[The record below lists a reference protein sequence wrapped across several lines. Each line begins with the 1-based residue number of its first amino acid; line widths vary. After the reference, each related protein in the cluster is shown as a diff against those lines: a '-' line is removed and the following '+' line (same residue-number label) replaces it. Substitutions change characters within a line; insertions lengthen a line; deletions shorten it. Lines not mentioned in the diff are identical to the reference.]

1 MIRSLKIQVNK
12 FSIYTLVGSFLEKQ
26 ERIIRENRF
35 HRNKSYT
42 NLIPGRNGVGIKS
55 IQPVFNK
62 ALDEAIL
69 EAGPINVDQGDN
81 KLKEESMKQQLK
93 TYNNSE
99 LEPCKQQRRH
109 WMMMILNEDYFWKM
123 NGINSVKRIGLIL

>member
-1 MIRSLKIQVNK
+1 MIQLRNRDQIISNSGKQVLA
-12 FSIYTLVGSFLEKQ
+12 TLVASFLEKQ

-42 NLIPGRNGVGIKS
+42 NLIPASRNGVGIKS
-55 IQPVFNK
+55 IQPVFNL

-69 EAGPINVDQGDN
+69 EASSINIEGDN

-93 TYNNSE
+93 RTT
-99 LEPCKQQRRH
+99 QRCQP
-109 WMMMILNEDYFWKM
+109 D
-123 NGINSVKRIGLIL
+123 V

>member
-1 MIRSLKIQVNK
+1 MIQLRNRDQIISNSGKQVLA
-12 FSIYTLVGSFLEKQ
+12 TLVASFLEKQ

-42 NLIPGRNGVGIKS
+42 NLIPASRNGVGIKS
-55 IQPVFNK
+55 IQPVFNL

-69 EAGPINVDQGDN
+69 EASSINIEGDN

-93 TYNNSE
+93 TYS
-99 LEPCKQQRRH
+99 RT
-109 WMMMILNEDYFWKM
+109 
-123 NGINSVKRIGLIL
+123 S

>member
-1 MIRSLKIQVNK
+1 MIQLRNRDQIIENSGKQVLA
-12 FSIYTLVGSFLEKQ
+12 TLVASFLEKQ

-42 NLIPGRNGVGIKS
+42 NLIPASRNGVGIKS
-55 IQPVFNK
+55 IQPVFNL

-69 EAGPINVDQGDN
+69 EASSINIEGEN

-93 TYNNSE
+93 TYARTS
-99 LEPCKQQRRH
+99 
-109 WMMMILNEDYFWKM
+109 
-123 NGINSVKRIGLIL
+123 

>member
-1 MIRSLKIQVNK
+1 MIQLRNRDQIIENSGKQVLA
-12 FSIYTLVGSFLEKQ
+12 TLVASFLEKQ

-42 NLIPGRNGVGIKS
+42 NLIPASRNGVGIKS
-55 IQPVFNK
+55 IQPVFNL

-69 EAGPINVDQGDN
+69 EASSVNIEGDN

-93 TYNNSE
+93 TYARTS
-99 LEPCKQQRRH
+99 
-109 WMMMILNEDYFWKM
+109 
-123 NGINSVKRIGLIL
+123 

>member
-1 MIRSLKIQVNK
+1 MIQLRNRDQIISNSGKQVLA
-12 FSIYTLVGSFLEKQ
+12 TLVASFLEKQ

-42 NLIPGRNGVGIKS
+42 NLIPASRNGVGIKS
-55 IQPVFNK
+55 IQPVFNL

-69 EAGPINVDQGDN
+69 EASSINIEGEN

-93 TYNNSE
+93 TYARTS
-99 LEPCKQQRRH
+99 
-109 WMMMILNEDYFWKM
+109 
-123 NGINSVKRIGLIL
+123 

>member
-1 MIRSLKIQVNK
+1 MIQLRNRDQIIENSGKQVLA
-12 FSIYTLVGSFLEKQ
+12 TLVASFLEKQ

-42 NLIPGRNGVGIKS
+42 NLIPASRNGVGIKS
-55 IQPVFNK
+55 IQPVFNT

-69 EAGPINVDQGDN
+69 EASSINIEGDN

-93 TYNNSE
+93 TYARTS
-99 LEPCKQQRRH
+99 
-109 WMMMILNEDYFWKM
+109 
-123 NGINSVKRIGLIL
+123 

>member
-1 MIRSLKIQVNK
+1 MIQLRNRDQIISNSGKQVLA
-12 FSIYTLVGSFLEKQ
+12 TLVASFLEKQ

-42 NLIPGRNGVGIKS
+42 NLIPASRNGVGIKS
-55 IQPVFNK
+55 IQPVFNL

-69 EAGPINVDQGDN
+69 EASSINIEGDN

-93 TYNNSE
+93 TYARTS
-99 LEPCKQQRRH
+99 
-109 WMMMILNEDYFWKM
+109 
-123 NGINSVKRIGLIL
+123 

>member
-1 MIRSLKIQVNK
+1 MIQLRNRDQIIENSGKQVLA
-12 FSIYTLVGSFLEKQ
+12 TLVASFLEKQ

-42 NLIPGRNGVGIKS
+42 NLIPASRNGVGIKS
-55 IQPVFNK
+55 IQPVFNL

-69 EAGPINVDQGDN
+69 EASSINVDQGDN

-93 TYNNSE
+93 RTT
-99 LEPCKQQRRH
+99 QRCQP
-109 WMMMILNEDYFWKM
+109 D
-123 NGINSVKRIGLIL
+123 V

>member
-1 MIRSLKIQVNK
+1 MIQLRNRDQIIENSGKQVLA
-12 FSIYTLVGSFLEKQ
+12 TLVASFLEKQ

-42 NLIPGRNGVGIKS
+42 NLIPASRNGVGIKS
-55 IQPVFNK
+55 IQPVFNL

-69 EAGPINVDQGDN
+69 EASSINIEGDN

-93 TYNNSE
+93 TYARTS
-99 LEPCKQQRRH
+99 
-109 WMMMILNEDYFWKM
+109 
-123 NGINSVKRIGLIL
+123 

>member
-1 MIRSLKIQVNK
+1 MIQLRNRDQIIENSGKQVLA
-12 FSIYTLVGSFLEKQ
+12 TLVASFLEKQ

-42 NLIPGRNGVGIKS
+42 NLIPASRNGVGIKS
-55 IQPVFNK
+55 IQPVFNL

-69 EAGPINVDQGDN
+69 EASSVNIEGDN

-93 TYNNSE
+93 TYA
-99 LEPCKQQRRH
+99 
-109 WMMMILNEDYFWKM
+109 MM
-123 NGINSVKRIGLIL
+123 S

>member
-1 MIRSLKIQVNK
+1 MIQLRNRDQIIENSGKQVLA
-12 FSIYTLVGSFLEKQ
+12 TLVASFLEKQ

-42 NLIPGRNGVGIKS
+42 NLIPAGRNSVGIKS
-55 IQPVFNK
+55 IQPVFNL

-69 EAGPINVDQGDN
+69 EASSINVDQGDN

-93 TYNNSE
+93 TYARTS
-99 LEPCKQQRRH
+99 
-109 WMMMILNEDYFWKM
+109 
-123 NGINSVKRIGLIL
+123 